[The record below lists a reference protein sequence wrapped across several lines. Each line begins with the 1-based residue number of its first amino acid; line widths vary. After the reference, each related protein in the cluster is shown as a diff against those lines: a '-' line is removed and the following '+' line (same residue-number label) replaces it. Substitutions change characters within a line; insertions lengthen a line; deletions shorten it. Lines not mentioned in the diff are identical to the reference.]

1 MKKFYLIAILSLTSC
16 VKLYSYPTSDNKK
29 MSMPRGNSQ
38 IRPMTM
44 PKENYQ
50 MKPNFQQPVMP
61 YITSKPK
68 ISKTPLAP
76 NSIKKY
82 PNNVPYPYGMKK
94 RYKSIDDNDEAIT
107 ELEDL
112 SKQQYKGGYHYR
124 STQSSQH
131 LDE

>member
-1 MKKFYLIAILSLTSC
+1 MKKFYLILTILSLTSC
-16 VKLYSYPTSDNKK
+16 MKLYSYPTSGTKK
-29 MSMPRGNSQ
+29 MAMPQENSQ
-38 IRPMTM
+38 MR
-44 PKENYQ
+44 
-50 MKPNFQQPVMP
+50 PNFQQPVMP
-61 YITSKPK
+61 VKPAKPK
-68 ISKTPLAP
+68 IIKAPLAP

-94 RYKSIDDNDEAIT
+94 RYKIMNDDDKSIR

-124 STQSSQH
+124 STQSSQY